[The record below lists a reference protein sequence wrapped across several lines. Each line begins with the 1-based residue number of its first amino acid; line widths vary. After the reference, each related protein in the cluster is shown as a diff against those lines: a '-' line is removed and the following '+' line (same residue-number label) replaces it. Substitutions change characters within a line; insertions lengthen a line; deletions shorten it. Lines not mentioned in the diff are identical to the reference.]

1 MTARVGTK
9 LSPASTKPVDSLQT
23 DPRSGSAQTVE
34 RALAI
39 VREHLEMDVAYV
51 AEFTDGQEVY
61 RALDGD
67 SESFGLEQDE
77 GIPLEGTYCKRM
89 VEGLLPNVIP
99 DTKADPRVSAL
110 ACTTE
115 AGIGAYVGIPL
126 VFTDGTVFGSFC
138 CMSHQP
144 DRSLVHRDINLMRVV
159 ASLVC
164 DHIERDIIEAK
175 NSHMREELVASRA
188 LSKSLD
194 ARDGYAG
201 EHSEEV
207 ASFATQVATTLNLT
221 AEEVAEASL
230 VALLHDIGKIGIS
243 DSILRKTEPLNQT
256 EWALMKNHTIIGY
269 ELASSIPSVAH
280 VAPAIRAEHE
290 RWDGTGYPDGLGG
303 TDIPIASRIVL
314 ACDAFH
320 AMISDRPYRKAMS
333 TGAAIKELLTH
344 SGSQFDPK
352 VAEALV
358 SVVRSELS
366 RVRSERDAQS

>member
-1 MTARVGTK
+1 MK
-9 LSPASTKPVDSLQT
+9 LASAKSADSPQT
-23 DPRSGSAQTVE
+23 DPHTGATQTME

-51 AEFTDGQEVY
+51 AEFTGGQEVY
-61 RALDGD
+61 RALEGD
-67 SESFGLEQDE
+67 AESFGLAQGE

-89 VEGLLPNVIP
+89 VEGSLPNVIP

-110 ACTTE
+110 SCTTE

-126 VFTDGTVFGSFC
+126 IFNDGTVFGSFC
-138 CMSHQP
+138 CMSHQA
-144 DRSLVHRDINLMRVV
+144 DRSLAHRDINLMRVV

-164 DHIERDIIEAK
+164 DHIERDLIEAK

-207 ASFATQVATTLNLT
+207 ASYAMQVATALDLT
-221 AEEVAEASL
+221 AEEIAEASL

-243 DSILRKTEPLNQT
+243 DSILRKTEPLDQA
-256 EWALMKNHTIIGY
+256 EWDLMKNHTIIGY
-269 ELASSIPSVAH
+269 ELAASIPSVAH
-280 VAPAIRAEHE
+280 VAHSIRAEHE
-290 RWDGTGYPDGLGG
+290 RWDGTGYPDGLAGN
-303 TDIPIASRIVL
+303 DIPIASRIVL
-314 ACDAFH
+314 ACDAYH

-333 TGAAIKELLTH
+333 KDGAIKELVSH
-344 SGSQFDPK
+344 SGSQFDPL

-358 SVVRSELS
+358 SVIRDESRSTNEIHPS
-366 RVRSERDAQS
+366 